1 MGITKID
8 WDYLSS
14 NYFFVKLLLSL
25 AAAFLLFVGYSYL
38 VPSPGPRDIVDQQ
51 FQVMDSLV
59 AVYKNDAELTVEQ
72 KEKIRE
78 ETNRIFQNYAQEDR
92 GYVSND
98 STEQLVPIF
107 EERLILL
114 EKFEQLFPT
123 SYQTYLP
130 NREYVEQELVVL
142 RFLTEHHQDY
152 VTYKIHAPLFEKILL
167 FLGYGG
173 ILAIFALLTGSYF
186 QRKQSHGTLMEILP
200 VAMTKQILAE
210 FRYSLTLFYFFPTVV
225 ILFLAGLY
233 SGFLAGDNLF
243 AYPVYQSTEQGNI
256 LISMDKLFLIIL
268 LYSILSC
275 LFLYILQDY
284 LVTFIRDS
292 TISTV
297 LFYLV
302 ISITIWNKLAW
313 LPFFHV
319 FPGPILQNGG
329 HIGVSACILFL
340 STTCLM
346 SLKFIKERLA
356 VIRRW
361 K

>member
-92 GYVSND
+92 IYVSNN

-173 ILAIFALLTGSYF
+173 SLAIFALLTGSYF
-186 QRKQSHGTLMEILP
+186 QRKQSHTTLMEILP
-200 VAMTKQILAE
+200 VTMTKQILSE

-243 AYPVYQSTEQGNI
+243 AYPVYQISERGQF
-256 LISMDKLFLIIL
+256 LIPMEELFLIYFFFSL
-268 LYSILSC
+268 FSC

-284 LVTFIRDS
+284 VILLIKDS
-292 TISTV
+292 TVTTVFLSLISV
-297 LFYLV
+297 F
-302 ISITIWNKLAW
+302 TILCKQYW
-313 LPFFHV
+313 LPFFHL
-319 FPGPILQNGG
+319 FPIPVLDSMGNVYSSIFIL
-329 HIGVSACILFL
+329 VS
-340 STTCLM
+340 S
-346 SLKFIKERLA
+346 SLTMIVIKKTMK
-356 VIRRW
+356 VNIYVD